1 MGRSLFR
8 NLLFDNSD
16 EDEIIRRVLKGST
29 SPCKRGRHIERDRL
43 AGPKRLYLDYFAD
56 TPVYPPNLFRR
67 RFRMNWSLFLRIQSK
82 VETYEPFF
90 IEKKDS
96 AQRLGLSSLQKI
108 TVALRML
115 AYGVAADFMDEY
127 VRIGKSTA
135 IESLKKFV
143 KAVVDIFSN
152 KYLRSQTTKTLLEF

>member
-1 MGRSLFR
+1 MNLSL
-8 NLLFDNSD
+8 
-16 EDEIIRRVLKGST
+16 
-29 SPCKRGRHIERDRL
+29 
-43 AGPKRLYLDYFAD
+43 
-56 TPVYPPNLFRR
+56 
-67 RFRMNWSLFLRIQSK
+67 SK
-82 VETYEPFF
+82 
-90 IEKKDS
+90 KKDS

-115 AYGVAADFMDEY
+115 AYGVVADFMDEY